1 MSAKTFSRKNFLKLL
16 RDIFCLVAGSG
27 LMAVAV
33 AWVYD
38 PIGMVTGGFTGIA
51 ITVKHVTE
59 PWIPGGMPM
68 GITTFLL
75 NIPIFIWTFKSK
87 DRGFLVRTIFAT
99 TCLSLWLAVLPPAE
113 LVNGDY
119 LLSAI
124 LGGILTGL
132 GIGLVLLGKGTTGGT
147 DLLAVLLHSLA
158 PHLGVVE
165 ILMVVDAAV
174 VLVGV
179 GVFGLY
185 QALYAM
191 IAIFLV
197 TKVSDRI
204 TEGLKFAKGAFIIT
218 GEKERVADEI
228 MTTMDRGVTALSAT
242 GMYSNA
248 SQGMLY
254 CVVSKKEIVRLK
266 EIVYEI
272 DPGAFISVTDVR
284 EVLGEGFHPY
294 IKDY

>member
-1 MSAKTFSRKNFLKLL
+1 MKNL
-16 RDIFCLVAGSG
+16 RRIFRDAFCLVAGSG

-59 PWIPGGMPM
+59 PWISGGVPM
-68 GITTFLL
+68 GITTFVL
-75 NIPIFIWTFKSK
+75 NIPMFIWMYCSK
-87 DRGFLVRTIFAT
+87 NRGFLFRTVFAT
-99 TCLSLWLAVLPPAE
+99 FCLSLWLDLLPPLS
-113 LVNGDY
+113 LVREDY

-124 LGGILTGL
+124 LGGILTGV

-147 DLLAVLLHSLA
+147 DLLAVLLH
-158 PHLGVVE
+158 PHMPHVGVVE
-165 ILMVVDAAV
+165 ILMVVDAV
-174 VLVGV
+174 IVLVGV

-185 QALYAM
+185 QALYAL

-197 TKVSDRI
+197 TKVSDRL

-218 GEKERVADEI
+218 SKKKEVADEI
-228 MTTMDRGVTALSAT
+228 MTALDRGVTALSAK
-242 GMYSNA
+242 GMYSNTA
-248 SQGMLY
+248 QGMLY

-266 EIVYEI
+266 EIVYGI
-272 DPGAFISVTDVR
+272 DPAAFISVTDVR
-284 EVLGEGFHPY
+284 EVLGEGFHQY
-294 IKDY
+294 AKEL